1 MAYSSNDF
9 LDIVKRW
16 ESLFEDFHRH
26 TKDGLSREFDV
37 VKNFKRLIEE
47 KFPEFEYKEII
58 QKFALSRTCF
68 RMRALARKLAA
79 EKAET
84 YRAKCK
90 QLEYAESYSKVQY
103 FTNFCSKSKS

>member
-9 LDIVKRW
+9 LSTVKLW
-16 ESLFEDFHRH
+16 ESFFEDYHRH

-37 VKNFKRLIEE
+37 VKNFTRLIE
-47 KFPEFEYKEII
+47 KQFPEFEFKEII

-84 YRAKCK
+84 YRHSIYIRIVRP
-90 QLEYAESYSKVQY
+90 LLIFSSGIP
-103 FTNFCSKSKS
+103 S